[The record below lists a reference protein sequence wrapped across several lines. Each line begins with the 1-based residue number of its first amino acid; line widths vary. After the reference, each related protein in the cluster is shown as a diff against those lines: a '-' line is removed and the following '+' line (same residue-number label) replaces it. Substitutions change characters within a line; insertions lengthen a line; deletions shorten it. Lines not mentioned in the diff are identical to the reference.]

1 MTPITI
7 LVGSMTGNTEFAAE
21 DMQVVLRDEYGCEA
35 RLLLMEDLGPQVFG
49 KGGVFLICVS
59 TYGEGDLP
67 EPAQALYRALA
78 EQRPD
83 LSRIRYGVFGLGD
96 SNYRD
101 TFNFGGKRFD
111 ELLCALGA
119 TRLGERAKHDAQSGI
134 APEEYGRDWIRAW
147 YANVRKLINGV

>member
-1 MTPITI
+1 MTPMTI
-7 LVGSMTGNTEFAAE
+7 LVGSMTGNAEFAGE
-21 DMQVVLRDEYGCEA
+21 DMQAILRDEFGCDT
-35 RLLLMEDLGPQVFG
+35 RLLLMDHLGPQVFEECA
-49 KGGVFLICVS
+49 VFLICVS

-67 EPAQALYRALA
+67 EPAQALYQGLA

-83 LSRIRYGVFGLGD
+83 LSHIRYGVFGLGD

-111 ELLCALGA
+111 ELLSALGA

-134 APEEYGRDWIRAW
+134 APEEYGRDWIRTW
-147 YANVRKLINGV
+147 YASVHLLIEGA